1 MPSLLIAII
10 ILVRSKCRVFLLSN
24 SGNYLLP
31 PANAV
36 CVAVEGAERGFK
48 DISFGFWGKD
58 ESRILQHL
66 FLFVTNLTQQPA
78 TCYQISVK
86 TQLDSYSLFM

>member
-36 CVAVEGAERGFK
+36 CVTVEGAERGFK
-48 DISFGFWGKD
+48 DISFEFWGKD
-58 ESRILQHL
+58 ESRILKHFFFSWL
-66 FLFVTNLTQQPA
+66 TLHNNL
-78 TCYQISVK
+78 
-86 TQLDSYSLFM
+86 QLAIKSA